1 MQSKWLYTLV
11 PGLLLG
17 ATGCPD
23 ITVDPDE
30 VGTAGPIVEFDP
42 GNRIVPFPNN
52 LLLDPT
58 TGKVNLPAS
67 CNESPASMATR
78 TMVLNQLD
86 GFGTYQTAMSVTFSE
101 PVDAATLADH
111 VVLYKRVAQGTPTDP
126 AAATAVPVLT
136 LPGTTT
142 RFAADCAST
151 AMVDSLTIV
160 PLAPLEQRSTYT
172 VGLLAGIK
180 TASGA
185 DYGPSF
191 TWALVRQ
198 ATNPVTVDAAGNVVA
213 DTTPLDPRDEGDR
226 ASLLGVNQ
234 LWKAHKGALD
244 FLDAAGHPRADVVLG
259 WEFNTQ
265 TTMNPL
271 DPMVAGSPAAATPT
285 TPLVGP
291 LSVTCNFDA
300 ITCPLGFDRSA
311 PPFAQCSGGDTNV
324 QCFLKVALGLASG
337 ASGTAIYPTGNA
349 VCAALDPSPGGLVQ
363 PCSSIGDVVGGVLVA
378 PQYQVDTANAFDAT
392 KPIPGPWA
400 NPLAP
405 AAVKDEQIPVLA
417 FVPAGTPPIDGW
429 PTVVFGHGLGSSK
442 ESTFVIS
449 PQLARAGYITVAIDF
464 VAHGARAKQVTA
476 DAALACTG
484 TPSATLSP
492 QCFAPFLSPNLAGTR
507 DNIRQSVLDVLRLVA
522 ALKACDNDGCDAAVP
537 TFSVDPTKLEYAG
550 ISLGGIMGSVITA
563 MSPDL
568 KASVLNVAG
577 AGWADIFENTGSL
590 AIQCSLVNGLID
602 AGVLVGDKS
611 NATLT
616 TGLCTTPAWK
626 AQAGYRQFSAIARWV
641 LDPADPANFN
651 TRLAAKKFLL
661 QEVIG
666 DTVVPNLATDR
677 LGALTATTVQDADV
691 ATSAGPAAS
700 AAITTMPG
708 VKKWLKYT
716 DVPANTGVGFPGN
729 AFQHASLLRP
739 VSGPSPLDLAGQ
751 LGTVRLQVDAITYLV
766 LNR

>member
-17 ATGCPD
+17 AAGCPD
-23 ITVDPDE
+23 VTVDPDE

-52 LLLDPT
+52 LLLDPA

-67 CNESPASMATR
+67 CNESPASLATR

-101 PVDAATLADH
+101 PVDPATLTGK
-111 VVLYKRVAQGTPTDP
+111 VVLYKRVAQGSPTDP

-142 RFAADCAST
+142 RFAADCGST
-151 AMVDSLTIV
+151 SMVDSLTII

-180 TASGA
+180 TASGT

-198 ATNPVTVDAAGNVVA
+198 ATNPVTVDDAGNVVA
-213 DTTPLDPRDEGDR
+213 DTTPLDPRDEADR

-234 LWKAHKGALD
+234 LWRAHKGALD

-271 DPMVAGSPAAATPT
+271 DPAVAGSLAATTPA

-291 LSVTCNFDA
+291 QSVTCDFDA
-300 ITCPLGFDRSA
+300 TTCPLGINRGA
-311 PPFAQCSGGDTNV
+311 QPYAQCNGGDSNVECFLRIALGVASGGT
-324 QCFLKVALGLASG
+324 G
-337 ASGTAIYPTGNA
+337 ANIYATGDA
-349 VCAALDPSPGGLVQ
+349 VCTAVGCDNIGAVVAGLV
-363 PCSSIGDVVGGVLVA
+363 VA
-378 PQYQVDTANAFDAT
+378 PQYQVDTPNAFDAT

-442 ESTFVIS
+442 ESIFAIA
-449 PQLARAGYITVAIDF
+449 PQLAGAGYITVGIDF
-464 VAHGARAKQVTA
+464 VAHGARAKRTSNA
-476 DAALACTG
+476 AALACDPAAVSPT
-484 TPSATLSP
+484 SSP

-522 ALKACDNDGCDAAVP
+522 ALKACGVDGCDTAVP
-537 TFSVDPTKLEYAG
+537 TFSIDPAKLEYAG
-550 ISLGGIMGSVITA
+550 ISLGGIIGSVITA
-563 MSPDL
+563 MSPDF

-577 AGWADIFENTGSL
+577 AGWADIFENTGTL

-602 AGVLVGDKS
+602 AGILVGDKS
-611 NATLT
+611 NATFT
-616 TGLCTTPAWK
+616 TGLCTTDAWK
-626 AQAGYRQFSAIARWV
+626 SQAGYRQFSVIARWV

-666 DTVVPNLATDR
+666 DTVVPNIATDR
-677 LGALTATTVQDADV
+677 LGALTATTVQDGDV
-691 ATSAGPAAS
+691 AASAAPAPS

-716 DVPANTGVGFPGN
+716 DLPANAGVGFPGN

-739 VSGPSPLDLAGQ
+739 APGTAGQ
-751 LGTVRLQVDAITYLV
+751 LGTIRLQVDAITYLV